1 MGDITLEQLQNI
13 CGNYSSKSGENYFFQ
28 CPICK
33 DSHKDNLVFNS
44 KRQIIKC
51 FKDSN
56 HTLEV
61 LRIINEKYK
70 KEFSI
75 NHKPLSENKFSIKQ
89 PEEKP
94 IWEKRQG
101 KYLEYLQLSQE
112 ILLNDRTLLDYIY
125 NKRRLDK
132 DILDL
137 CGIGFDDT
145 ENCFTIPI
153 FSLKHDCITDFE
165 LRQYGE
171 KKIRRIG
178 GGCATIAKIWGLNKA
193 KTLYIVE
200 GFIDG
205 ITLTQWLM
213 DKHQTDF
220 TVYSCSNGVGSLLNC
235 LSEINFSNFDE
246 IKLILD
252 NDEAGDGVT
261 NAIIYKYPFIKDSRK
276 FLKDNGL
283 KDINDFYVKKVR
295 K

>member
-1 MGDITLEQLQNI
+1 MADITLEQVNTV
-13 CGNYSSKSGENYFFQ
+13 CGNYTRRNGNNYIFQ
-28 CPICK
+28 CPICAEEGH
-33 DSHKDNLVFNS
+33 DSHKDNLTYNADL
-44 KRQIIKC
+44 KIIKC
-51 FKDSN
+51 FANSN
-56 HTLEV
+56 HSLDI
-61 LRIINEKYK
+61 LDRINKQCPIKREY
-70 KEFSI
+70 KEFI
-75 NHKPLSENKFSIKQ
+75 PKVYEP
-89 PEEKP
+89 P

-101 KYLEYLQLSQE
+101 QYVEYLQLSQE
-112 ILLNDRTLLDYIY
+112 ILLNDRTLLDYVY
-125 NKRRLDK
+125 KKRRLDK

-137 CGIGFDDT
+137 CGIGFDNT

-213 DKHQTDF
+213 EKHQTNF
-220 TVYSCSNGVGSLLNC
+220 TVYSCSNGVSSLINC
-235 LSEINFSNFDE
+235 LNEINFSNFNE

-252 NDEAGDGVT
+252 NDQAGDQVSDQVVT
-261 NAIIYKYPFIKDSRK
+261 KYSFIKDSRQ
-276 FLKDNGL
+276 FLKDSGL
-283 KDINDFYVKKVR
+283 KDINEFYVKKVR
-295 K
+295 

>member
-33 DSHKDNLVFNS
+33 DSHRDNLVFNS

-51 FKDSN
+51 FKDNS

-70 KEFSI
+70 KDFSI
-75 NHKPLSENKFSIKQ
+75 NHKPLSENNFSIRK

-94 IWEKRQG
+94 IWEKRQQ
-101 KYLEYLQLSQE
+101 KYLEYLLLAQE
-112 ILLNDRTLLDYIY
+112 KLMFNRELLKYIKD
-125 NKRRLDK
+125 KRGLTEK
-132 DILDL
+132 TLDL

-165 LRQYGE
+165 LRQHGE

-178 GGCATIAKIWGLNKA
+178 GGCATIAKICGLNKA

-205 ITLTQWLM
+205 MTLMQWLL
-213 DKHQTDF
+213 DKYQKDF
-220 TVYSCSNGVGSLLNC
+220 TIYSCSNGVSSLINC
-235 LSEINFSNFDE
+235 LNEINFSNFDE

-252 NDEAGDGVT
+252 NDEAGDEAT
-261 NAIIYKYPFIKDSRK
+261 DKIIEKYPFIKDSRK
-276 FLKDNGL
+276 FLKDSGL
-283 KDINDFYVKKVR
+283 KDINEFYVKKVR
-295 K
+295 